1 MVAIYVIIGIIMIL
15 ALLLFSS
22 LHIKI
27 VYNDDNPYIK
37 IRFWFFRFSFNL
49 SNDKNDSKQKNVKS
63 EKEKISDSKDS
74 KISSFMDTIKK
85 HGIFNSIATI
95 KQLLIIILKKSRKLL
110 KHIKSDFLDIDYTVV
125 GNDAADTAIK
135 YGYICSI
142 AYPLQSILL
151 EKNISKKQNLS
162 ISAGFC
168 SEKSILK
175 LDVRL
180 HVKTI
185 FLLNFSVATLIEIM
199 KCLSQL
205 RKVNNK

>member
-1 MVAIYVIIGIIMIL
+1 
-15 ALLLFSS
+15 
-22 LHIKI
+22 
-27 VYNDDNPYIK
+27 
-37 IRFWFFRFSFNL
+37 
-49 SNDKNDSKQKNVKS
+49 
-63 EKEKISDSKDS
+63 
-74 KISSFMDTIKK
+74 MDTIKR

-151 EKNISKKQNLS
+151 EKNISKKQNLN

-205 RKVNNK
+205 KKVNNK